1 MVRHAAV
8 LFALALAALPQV
20 ASSQAAAVE
29 LPRTPS
35 PAKARLY
42 FISPADGQVV
52 KGVQFRDHRVVGEI
66 LELARRYREVDPID
80 EAAIPGYR
88 P

>member
-20 ASSQAAAVE
+20 ASSQASAVE
-29 LPRTPS
+29 LPRTSS

-52 KGVQFRDHRVVGEI
+52 KGPVTVRFGLQEMGVAPAGV
-66 LELARRYREVDPID
+66 
-80 EAAIPGYR
+80 
-88 P
+88 